1 MPVGKHVYGVPI
13 GGIGCGTIGRGLKGE
28 FCRFQLNPGLSP
40 CSSERFTYES
50 LDGVLLNHIVKNMHC
65 TYTFASKVVQD
76 VDISKCLYL
85 DPNADGEIPWKQ
97 LKENGLFD
105 KIADL
110 KATKR
115 QSQHNAAAAPHEK

>member
-1 MPVGKHVYGVPI
+1 VPI
-13 GGIGCGTIGRGLKGE
+13 GGIGCGTVGRGFKGE
-28 FCRFQLNPGLSP
+28 FCRFQLNPSLCEYNTVSANQFIVVTVK
-40 CSSERFTYES
+40 EKHIEQIFTYES

-97 LKENGLFD
+97 LKENCLFD
-105 KIADL
+105 IIADL

-115 QSQHNAAAAPHEK
+115 KAAES